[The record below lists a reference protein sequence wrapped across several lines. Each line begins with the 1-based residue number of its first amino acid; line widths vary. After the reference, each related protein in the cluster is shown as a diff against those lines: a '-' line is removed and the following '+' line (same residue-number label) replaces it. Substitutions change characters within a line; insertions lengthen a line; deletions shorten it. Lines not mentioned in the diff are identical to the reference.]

1 MPEIVENFLPVDHFK
16 TFANAAMTA
25 PYYVPCDFSTKR
37 TESDGSISTFG
48 ESIAKNTKPNELMF
62 QMTILRRLPN
72 PNRVVVNDFYYEHF
86 TLLDSIR
93 EYLNIKKF
101 FNIRVACTTIQ
112 SQHYIEDFHVDY
124 DAYGSE
130 HQKTAILYLNTNN
143 GGTAFEDGNAFV
155 QSKANRLV
163 KFPVHTRHAVVC
175 TTNTKLRYVLNIN
188 YEEFN
193 TERINYET

>member
-1 MPEIVENFLPVDHFK
+1 MIEIVEDFLPINDFRHF
-16 TFANAAMTA
+16 AHSAMTA
-25 PYYVPCDFSTKR
+25 PYYVPCDFSTK
-37 TESDGSISTFG
+37 ESEADGSIGCFG
-48 ESIAKNTKPNELMF
+48 EDGPPETKFNELMF

-86 TLLDSIR
+86 TLLDAIR

-112 SQHYIEDFHVDY
+112 DQHYIEDFHVDY

-175 TTNTKLRYVLNIN
+175 TTDTKLRYVLNIN

-193 TERINYET
+193 TERINYEK